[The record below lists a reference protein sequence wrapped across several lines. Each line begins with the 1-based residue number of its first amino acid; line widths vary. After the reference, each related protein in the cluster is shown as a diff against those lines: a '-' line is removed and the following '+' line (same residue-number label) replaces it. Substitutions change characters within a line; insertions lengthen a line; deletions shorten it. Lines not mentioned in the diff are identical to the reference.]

1 MDEHLLETNL
11 YIFISLIVN
20 SRSLNYSGLCVIHEK
35 VQALQTPQIKLFIK
49 TKFIRSNV
57 FFHEILNSYLGI
69 RETAVIVN
77 FQLMKLV
84 ESGEGGEATEGGG
97 GEADEGGEGGAQL
110 ELDGVVAVLTQMLHH
125 SSVSTKVAALDWIL
139 HLYSKLP
146 AQVL

>member
-1 MDEHLLETNL
+1 MDEYLLETNL

-20 SRSLNYSGLCVIHEK
+20 SRSLNYSGLFVIHEK

-97 GEADEGGEGGAQL
+97 EADEGGEGGAQL

>member
-57 FFHEILNSYLGI
+57 FSMKSL
-69 RETAVIVN
+69 TVI
-77 FQLMKLV
+77 
-84 ESGEGGEATEGGG
+84 
-97 GEADEGGEGGAQL
+97 
-110 ELDGVVAVLTQMLHH
+110 
-125 SSVSTKVAALDWIL
+125 
-139 HLYSKLP
+139 
-146 AQVL
+146 